1 MGDFSGRAA
10 FVTGGSRGVGRA
22 IALEF
27 AGRGANVA
35 IVYKSSRESADQVAA
50 EIASHGRRALALQ
63 ADVGDCDAITRA
75 FAHALDTFGSID
87 ILAHSAGAPVEWKN
101 VRDQDPKT
109 WAAFVRN
116 DLIGAF
122 NIIHAAVRHMHDRGR
137 GVIVAISSIAAQMCQ
152 SRNSQGAAAKAGVEA
167 LIRVVAREEGRYGIR
182 ANVISIGLT
191 DTDQARAAFKS
202 WGEAAS
208 QKVIDGIPLRRI
220 GRPEEIARM
229 VAYLASE
236 DGSYIT
242 GKVIQIDG
250 GQLIGG

>member
-35 IVYKSSRESADQVAA
+35 IVYKSSRESADRVAA
-50 EIASHGRRALALQ
+50 EIISHGASGLALQ
-63 ADVGDCDAITRA
+63 ADVGDCDAITKA
-75 FAHALDTFGSID
+75 FAHALGTFGSID
-87 ILAHSAGAPVEWKN
+87 ILAHSAGALVEWKN

-122 NIIHAAVRHMHDRGR
+122 NIIHAAVHHMHDRRR
-137 GVIVAISSIAAQMCQ
+137 GVILAISSIAAQMCQ

>member
-35 IVYKSSRESADQVAA
+35 IVYKSSRESADRVAA
-50 EIASHGRRALALQ
+50 EIISHGASGLALQ
-63 ADVGDCDAITRA
+63 ADVGDCDAITKA
-75 FAHALDTFGSID
+75 FAHALATFGSID
-87 ILAHSAGAPVEWKN
+87 ILAHSAGALVEWKN

-122 NIIHAAVRHMHDRGR
+122 NIIHAAVHHMHDRRR
-137 GVIVAISSIAAQMCQ
+137 GVILAISSIAAQMCQ

>member
-35 IVYKSSRESADQVAA
+35 IVYKSSRESADRVAA
-50 EIASHGRRALALQ
+50 EIISHGASGLALQ
-63 ADVGDCDAITRA
+63 ADVGDCDAITKA
-75 FAHALDTFGSID
+75 FAHALATFGSID
-87 ILAHSAGAPVEWKN
+87 ILAHSAGALVEWKN

-122 NIIHAAVRHMHDRGR
+122 NIIHAAVHHMHDRRR
-137 GVIVAISSIAAQMCQ
+137 GVILAISSIAAQMCQ

-202 WGEAAS
+202 WGDAAS

>member
-22 IALEF
+22 VALEF
-27 AGRGANVA
+27 AAQGADVA
-35 IVYKSSRESADQVAA
+35 IVYKSSRESADAVAA
-50 EIASHGRRALALQ
+50 EISSAGGRALPLQ
-63 ADVGDCDAITRA
+63 ADVGDCDAITAA
-75 FAHALDTFGSID
+75 FARALDAFGGVD
-87 ILAHSAGAPVEWKN
+87 ILAHCAGAPVEWKN
-101 VRDQDPKT
+101 VRDQEPKT

-122 NIIHAAVRHMHDRGR
+122 NTVHAAVRHMHDRGR

-152 SRNSQGAAAKAGVEA
+152 ARNSQGAAAKAGVEA

-191 DTDQARAAFKS
+191 DTDQARAAFES
-202 WGEAAS
+202 WGDAAS
-208 QKVIDGIPLRRI
+208 AKIIGAIPLKRI

-229 VAYLASE
+229 AAYLASE

-242 GKVIQIDG
+242 GKVIQVDG
-250 GQLIGG
+250 GQLIAG

>member
-50 EIASHGRRALALQ
+50 EIASHGGRALALQ
-63 ADVGDCDAITRA
+63 GDVGDCDAITRA

-101 VRDQDPKT
+101 VREQDPKT

-116 DLIGAF
+116 DLIGTF

-167 LIRVVAREEGRYGIR
+167 LIRVVAREEGHYGIR

-202 WGEAAS
+202 WGDAAS
-208 QKVIDGIPLRRI
+208 QKVIGGIPLGRI
-220 GRPEEIARM
+220 ARPEEIARM
-229 VAYLASE
+229 AGYLASE

-242 GKVIQIDG
+242 GKVIQVDG
-250 GQLIGG
+250 GQLIAG

>member
-1 MGDFSGRAA
+1 MGDFLGRAA

-35 IVYKSSRESADQVAA
+35 IVYKSSRESADRVAA
-50 EIASHGRRALALQ
+50 EIASHGASSLALQ

-75 FAHALDTFGSID
+75 FAHALDAFGSID

-109 WAAFVRN
+109 WAAFMRN
-116 DLIGAF
+116 DLVGAF
-122 NIIHAAVRHMHDRGR
+122 NIIHAAVHHMHDRRR

-191 DTDQARAAFKS
+191 DTDQARAAFES

-208 QKVIDGIPLRRI
+208 RKVIDGIPLRRI